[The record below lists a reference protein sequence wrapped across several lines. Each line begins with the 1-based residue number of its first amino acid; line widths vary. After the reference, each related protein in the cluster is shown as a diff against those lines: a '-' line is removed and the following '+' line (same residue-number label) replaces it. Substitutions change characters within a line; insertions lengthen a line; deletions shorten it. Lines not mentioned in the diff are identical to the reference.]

1 MAVALYADS
10 GCARPRVREPLR
22 LARLGLDWAL
32 GARLTGRGWHARAQH
47 PTSFTMWKYLL
58 GFAGPAQCV
67 ELVANQPMK
76 IHMVPRAGG
85 PAQARAQRPPR
96 ARRRRSCAGRG
107 PCAGGPRRKARD
119 APAAARC
126 T

>member
-1 MAVALYADS
+1 V
-10 GCARPRVREPLR
+10 
-22 LARLGLDWAL
+22 
-32 GARLTGRGWHARAQH
+32 HARAQH

>member
-1 MAVALYADS
+1 
-10 GCARPRVREPLR
+10 
-22 LARLGLDWAL
+22 
-32 GARLTGRGWHARAQH
+32 
-47 PTSFTMWKYLL
+47 MWKYLL

-76 IHMVPRAGG
+76 IHMVPRASG
-85 PAQARAQRPPR
+85 PAQARARKPAAARASPAQPRWQGPLRGLSTPR
-96 ARRRRSCAGRG
+96 AAH
-107 PCAGGPRRKARD
+107 